1 MRVLPGVERVSFD
14 TPSETFTI
22 HVRVDVGPGSILAA
36 IHKLGFEPE
45 RLAGAPA
52 TAQRLERL
60 AEPVSKRLQQA
71 LAQAAEQDKPLVLC
85 FGAGWC
91 SLCKKFAVTTLK
103 DERVRAELNTHSVFL
118 HLDVDAD
125 PEAAIDLGVAG
136 IPDLWVLAPDG
147 RVLARENRYLD
158 AEAFLAL
165 LRPFRR

>member
-1 MRVLPGVERVSFD
+1 MRVLPGVERASFD

-22 HVRVDVGPGSILAA
+22 HVRVDVSPEPILAA
-36 IHKLGFEPE
+36 VQKLGFEPE
-45 RLAGAPA
+45 RVAGAPA
-52 TAQRLERL
+52 TTKRIERL
-60 AEPVSKRLQQA
+60 VEPASKCLQEA
-71 LAQAAEQDKPLVLC
+71 LAEATEQDKPLVLC
-85 FGAGWC
+85 FGANWC
-91 SLCKKFAVTTLK
+91 SLCRKFEITALK
-103 DERVRAELNTHSVFL
+103 DERVRAELSTHSVFL

-125 PEAAIDLGVAG
+125 PEAALDLGVAG